1 MLRGFAREF
10 AARKLGPWTFIEPD
24 CIPLRAGWHDEWE
37 ADYQRG
43 GKPFMGG
50 VVEVPGVPKHSTG
63 NMVLP
68 EDVAD
73 WCISLMVPQI
83 ADIGG
88 RKVELAFDIAAAND
102 ILPRHHE
109 TKLIQHVFR
118 GPAFETAADL
128 ARIDPRACLWHSD
141 KDGGLIRLLRAL
153 HTTPQFIRMGS
164 DVVPNPEFQKVIKE
178 PEPPLVH
185 TYFRPCDDPDALAEQ
200 KRILAIWE
208 RSWRAAGFEP
218 VILTEAHARE
228 HPQFEEYCVEM
239 GAKPTINPPAY
250 EMACWLRWM
259 AAHALNRVV
268 FLTDYDVLPFSFG
281 PAPIHQD
288 LDKFPTM
295 LCGGVPCAVIGT
307 PEQFEAAINAFV
319 TCQPT
324 QEQGQPHLSDMHA
337 AQQLGFRSVD
347 ICREYGTAGWKEAKL
362 IHFNHYSCNPRKRS
376 ECMEG
381 ASAERLTKFHP
392 DDRDDRIAEL
402 ERTVSE
408 LESKLLARIINP
420 CTLTN
425 GQTAALSVSPTEL
438 AKRRR
443 GRAAATTPSKR
454 SPEQQAA
461 DKARMAKVRAAKL
474 PKA

>member
-1 MLRGFAREF
+1 
-10 AARKLGPWTFIEPD
+10 
-24 CIPLRAGWHDEWE
+24 
-37 ADYQRG
+37 
-43 GKPFMGG
+43 
-50 VVEVPGVPKHSTG
+50 
-63 NMVLP
+63 
-68 EDVAD
+68 
-73 WCISLMVPQI
+73 
-83 ADIGG
+83 
-88 RKVELAFDIAAAND
+88 
-102 ILPRHHE
+102 
-109 TKLIQHVFR
+109 
-118 GPAFETAADL
+118 
-128 ARIDPRACLWHSD
+128 
-141 KDGGLIRLLRAL
+141 
-153 HTTPQFIRMGS
+153 
-164 DVVPNPEFQKVIKE
+164 
-178 PEPPLVH
+178 
-185 TYFRPCDDPDALAEQ
+185 
-200 KRILAIWE
+200 
-208 RSWRAAGFEP
+208 
-218 VILTEAHARE
+218 
-228 HPQFEEYCVEM
+228 
-239 GAKPTINPPAY
+239 
-250 EMACWLRWM
+250 M

-362 IHFNHYSCNPRKRS
+362 VHFNHYSCNPRKRS

-381 ASAERLTKFHP
+381 AAVDRRFSEIQIPSSKERLDKREADVESLYSDLIMQVARKFPGETRHETA
-392 DDRDDRIAEL
+392 RRYIIEAETHDL
-402 ERTVSE
+402 C
-408 LESKLLARIINP
+408 LA
-420 CTLTN
+420 TN
-425 GQTAALSVSPTEL
+425 GQTAALSVSPTAP